1 MSLTQSEFI
10 FFSLCNATIGITVA
24 GEGYVQPDLF
34 HDRLEAV
41 RQRFASSLTGK
52 IQDTRSQLANLS
64 GNTDGVVDAVA
75 ATYRLIHGICGIGAA
90 VGFALTGRAAKD
102 VEEVLVGAYRE
113 QRGLAAHE
121 VVRLVARLDALSVAA
136 EAELG
141 SAAIS
146 STSKSKRE

>member
-1 MSLTQSEFI
+1 MSLTQGEFI

-64 GNTDGVVDAVA
+64 GDTHSVVDAVA

-90 VGFALTGRAAKD
+90 VGFVVTGRSGDLDWKRIYAW
-102 VEEVLVGAYRE
+102 
-113 QRGLAAHE
+113 
-121 VVRLVARLDALSVAA
+121 VRLKKVEQNIRSRCTPLLVC
-136 EAELG
+136 
-141 SAAIS
+141 I
-146 STSKSKRE
+146 RIR